1 MKEKK
6 NNLVMTL
13 ALVCALAALALSALC
28 FGSIPED
35 QSHLIDDL
43 YAENA
48 RLQGRVEELEGK
60 LDQLMTAASLR
71 SWTLDVAPWPDSTG
85 ADVTLSAVP
94 SAYQPDFRA
103 ELIVVLD
110 GNQVARQEC
119 QWDAGAFAATVS
131 LDAADGYSYYC
142 DLTTPAGSQR
152 LMLTGP
158 DSSDAGTAVYLGSS
172 LSAYCNLVVNNWSEN
187 SGESLT
193 LTDAYAQVQLPRIS
207 ADGAVEI
214 VTAELVLRLNGADCN
229 RIPIQ
234 LTPSEVEG
242 SLELTITD
250 LKLPMPELQE
260 GDALEL
266 FLEVTLTDGRHMNA
280 FGISWRMEQGRI
292 ASAVG

>member
-13 ALVCALAALALSALC
+13 ALVCALGALALSALC
-28 FGSIPED
+28 FASIPED

-119 QWDAGAFAATVS
+119 QWDGSAFVTTVS

-207 ADGAVEI
+207 ANGAVEI

-280 FGISWRMEQGRI
+280 FGISWRMEQGKI

>member
-119 QWDAGAFAATVS
+119 QWDAGAFTATVS

>member
-110 GNQVARQEC
+110 GNQVVRQEC
-119 QWDAGAFAATVS
+119 QWDGSAFVTTVS

>member
-6 NNLVMTL
+6 KNLVMTL

-119 QWDAGAFAATVS
+119 QWDAGAFAATAS

-158 DSSDAGTAVYLGSS
+158 DSSEAGTAVYLGSS

-193 LTDAYAQVQLPRIS
+193 LTAAYAQVQLPRIS

-266 FLEVTLTDGRHMNA
+266 CLEVTLTDGRHMNA